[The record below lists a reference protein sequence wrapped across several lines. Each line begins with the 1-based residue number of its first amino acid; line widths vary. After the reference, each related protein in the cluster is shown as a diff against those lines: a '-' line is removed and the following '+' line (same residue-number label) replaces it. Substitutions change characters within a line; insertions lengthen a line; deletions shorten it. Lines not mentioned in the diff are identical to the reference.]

1 MEYALTKGS
10 GVYIRTGGSTIS
22 SNAEAYAMFV
32 DTAAGGKG
40 KWYSYTSN
48 SLAYVH
54 PALSS
59 AHRTHRKEFRDCTV
73 ALMWDV
79 VICGT
84 IRDYPGKYSLQEY
97 SYAVLY
103 VIAKASLKNICG
115 SFQFFVL
122 LTLESIHCVDCGTQ

>member
-10 GVYIRTGGSTIS
+10 DVYIRIGGSTLS

-40 KWYSYTSN
+40 KWYSYTPN
-48 SLAYVH
+48 SLEHAH
-54 PALSS
+54 LALSS
-59 AHRTHRKEFRDCTV
+59 AHWTHRKEFRDCTV

-79 VICGT
+79 VIRGT

-97 SYAVLY
+97 SYVVLY
-103 VIAKASLKNICG
+103 VIAKASLKNIYG
-115 SFQFFVL
+115 SFQFFVF